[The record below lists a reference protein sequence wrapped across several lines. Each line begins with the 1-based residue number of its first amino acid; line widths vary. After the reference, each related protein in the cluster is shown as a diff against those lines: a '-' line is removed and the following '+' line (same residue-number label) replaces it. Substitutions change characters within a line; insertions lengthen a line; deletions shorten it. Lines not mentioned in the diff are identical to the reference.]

1 MMHNTWILV
10 ANDAGARLFDGR
22 GRGEG
27 LELVETIEHP
37 DGRARNRDVDSDRPG
52 RAFRKNSADP
62 RRAAMG
68 SSESPHDQI
77 IAEFARTLC
86 NKLRLARTQ
95 NQYGR
100 LVLVAPPR
108 LLGLLRSSLDGPTAQ
123 LVIGS
128 LNKDLAS
135 SDEAELIEHLREM
148 IAV

>member
-1 MMHNTWILV
+1 MNNTWVLV
-10 ANDAGARLFDGR
+10 AHDAGARLFESR

-37 DGRARNRDVDSDRPG
+37 EGRERNRDVVSDRPG
-52 RAFRKNSADP
+52 RSFRKNSADP

-68 SSESPHDQI
+68 SSESPHDRI
-77 IAEFARTLC
+77 IADFARTLSD
-86 NKLRLARTQ
+86 KLRHARAE
-95 NQYGR
+95 NQFGR
-100 LVLVAPPR
+100 LVLVAPPK
-108 LLGLLRSSLDGPTAQ
+108 LLGLLRSSLDDPTSR
-123 LVIGS
+123 LVVGS